1 LRAWLRARKSPS
13 VWVMVLPVNGTRTP
27 RKLSVSCPEADRM
40 NGFHS
45 C

>member
-1 LRAWLRARKSPS
+1 
-13 VWVMVLPVNGTRTP
+13 LPVNGTKTP
-27 RKLSVSCPEADRM
+27 RKVSVSCPEADRM